1 MRLLLANRE
10 VPERTNESRQA
21 DMANCHEM
29 ELGQVY
35 VCEDCGLQLKVVSE
49 CEECG
54 ADTCGCTAHCT
65 FECCGEPLKLKE
77 EEEAC

>member
-1 MRLLLANRE
+1 LRLRLANCE

-29 ELGQVY
+29 GLGQVCL
-35 VCEDCGLQLKVVSE
+35 CEECGLQLKVVGE

-54 ADTCGCTAHCT
+54 ADTCGCTAPCA
-65 FECCGEPLKLKE
+65 FKCCGEPLKLKE
-77 EEEAC
+77 EE

>member
-1 MRLLLANRE
+1 LRLRLANRE

-21 DMANCHEM
+21 DMANCHGM

-54 ADTCGCTAHCT
+54 ADTCGCTAPCT

-77 EEEAC
+77 ED